1 MLSELG
7 LLGEKV
13 NVHSLWKVKMGS
25 ALIRMAHAVLA
36 IMYLTCSSGVN
47 SLGIF
52 IIYE

>member
-7 LLGEKV
+7 LSGEKV
-13 NVHSLWKVKMGS
+13 NVYSLWKVKMGS